1 MRQRPTPD
9 EIAQVK
15 AEGRQFGW
23 LRSRFAGWPWPR
35 EGISARG
42 RPGCPVCDA
51 RISVM
56 SRKFYAEEG
65 GTISEPEI
73 KQLKQYVGC

>member
-1 MRQRPTPD
+1 MKTRPTSD

-23 LRSRFAGWPWPR
+23 LRSRLLGLPWPR
-35 EGISARG
+35 EGVSACG

-51 RISVM
+51 AAQEV
-56 SRKFYAEEG
+56 AEKLE
-65 GTISEPEI
+65 SAR
-73 KQLKQYVGC
+73 